1 MVILKT
7 QAHKIFRFLFKHVD
21 CYWVNTECNTG
32 VVLSKKIA
40 QCDTYNFI
48 MVSVKS
54 LNLGQE
60 RLLHTNN

>member
-7 QAHKIFRFLFKHVD
+7 RAHNIFRFLFKHVD
-21 CYWVNTECNTG
+21 CYWVNTEGNIG
-32 VVLSKKIA
+32 VVLSQNFT
-40 QCDTYNFI
+40 QCDSYNFI

-60 RLLHTNN
+60 RLFHTNN